1 MLTKKDFGCRLIL
14 SLFSLV
20 LILSFFGCTGP
31 QQREEENIYRVP
43 VIVMSVKRGS
53 IESSTQY
60 TGIIKPKRIAYV
72 ASVIPGRV
80 SEVCYELGQ
89 KVKRGD
95 TLFTVDSKELEA
107 NIALLEE
114 QLKVASANI
123 SLAETQVQSAMGS
136 GHLSQK
142 TSLRQH

>member
-1 MLTKKDFGCRLIL
+1 
-14 SLFSLV
+14 
-20 LILSFFGCTGP
+20 
-31 QQREEENIYRVP
+31 
-43 VIVMSVKRGS
+43 MSVKRGS

-114 QLKVASANI
+114 QLKV
-123 SLAETQVQSAMGS
+123 LVQIFLQRLGPIGNGS
-136 GHLSQK
+136 GHLSQNQLEAALTVLSIIIQPLKSK
-142 TSLRQH
+142 TLLYYYMKWTK